1 MSKEI
6 MKRAFESLTR
16 EPPTDMVL
24 VPIEWTDEQQQCAQK
39 MLNAMRKAHGRSL
52 SDETM
57 IGAIYDG
64 MTAPYRKIK
73 PAKDQG

>member
-16 EPPTDMVL
+16 EPPADMVL
-24 VPIEWTDEQQQCAQK
+24 VPIEWTDEQQESAQK
-39 MLNAMRKAHGRSL
+39 MLKAVRKALGLNL

-73 PAKDQG
+73 PVKD

>member
-1 MSKEI
+1 MSAEI

-16 EPPTDMVL
+16 KPPADMVL
-24 VPIEWTDEQQQCAQK
+24 VPIEWTDEQQESAQK
-39 MLNAMRKAHGRSL
+39 MLKAVRKALGLNL

-73 PAKDQG
+73 PVKD